1 MAMILEV
8 GMEPGIGQINVIVPM
23 RHEPV
28 CPHVQCRGVELVTES
43 TTDFQLS
50 LADLLR
56 GVTVVGGF

>member
-28 CPHVQCRGVELVTES
+28 CPHVHGVATNQSSDGLPECYWTINGYQGPMYK
-43 TTDFQLS
+43 T
-50 LADLLR
+50 
-56 GVTVVGGF
+56 